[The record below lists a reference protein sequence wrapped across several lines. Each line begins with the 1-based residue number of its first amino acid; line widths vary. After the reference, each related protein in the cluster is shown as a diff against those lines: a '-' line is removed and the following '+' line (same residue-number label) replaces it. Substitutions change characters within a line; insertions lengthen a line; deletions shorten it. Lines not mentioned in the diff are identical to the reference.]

1 MLNKDAQAK
10 LDAFV
15 DIYLRASEL
24 DNKRTSTEEK
34 ARANEILVA
43 REKALGITG
52 EHLDNLL
59 DKIDSYAESETEYGE
74 VESLFDLITK

>member
-52 EHLDNLL
+52 EPLDNLL
-59 DKIDSYAESETEYGE
+59 DKIDSYAEGESEYVE
-74 VESLFDLITK
+74 VETLFDMTTK